1 MSNTKKFISWRR
13 VSTKKQGRSGLG
25 LEAQA
30 EIINY
35 CVKLEKG
42 LLLADYCEVYT
53 GTELS
58 GCTELRQ
65 AMAHCK
71 REGATLIIAKTDR
84 FRNTVEAL
92 QIYEEMGDGNI
103 YFCDLPRTDKFS
115 LTLFFALAEREAMIV
130 SIRTKAALDA
140 KRSRGEAMCGSKE
153 TWGKVTGRSRS
164 EVLDIATAA
173 SVASRRKHAKDK
185 PANIAFMHFIED
197 WEEIHGK
204 IGWQADWKG
213 ISAKL
218 NSRGYKTATGLEFT
232 PVRAHSMYQK
242 LQKIYECSKLCT
254 IS

>member
-1 MSNTKKFISWRR
+1 MKRYAIYLR
-13 VSTKKQGRSGLG
+13 VSTQKQGASGLG
-25 LEAQA
+25 LESQLQSC
-30 EIINY
+30 E
-35 CVKLEKG
+35 
-42 LLLADYCEVYT
+42 DYVRGVG
-53 GTELS
+53 GTVSKVFKDIES
-58 GCTELRQ
+58 GKSRT
-65 AMAHCK
+65 
-71 REGATLIIAKTDR
+71 REGLWSAIEHCQATGETLVIAKLDR
-84 FRNTVEAL
+84 LARDVEFTFRVINTGVDIHFVDMPQVNTVIL
-92 QIYEEMGDGNI
+92 GV
-103 YFCDLPRTDKFS
+103 
-115 LTLFFALAEREAMIV
+115 FASVAQYERELI
-130 SIRTKAALDA
+130 SSRTKAALDA

-232 PVRAHSMYQK
+232 PVRAHSMYKK
-242 LQKIYECSKLCT
+242 LQKIFM
-254 IS
+254 